1 MSTQNAAARR
11 PEEEDV
17 KSSGLKKVVTASMAG
32 TVVEWYEFFLYASAA
47 TLVFG
52 KIFFPNSGTEL
63 DGIIAAFLTYAVG
76 FVARPIGGIV
86 FGHFGDKFG
95 RKQLLQLSIIL
106 VGVSTFLMGC
116 LPTFQQ
122 IGYWAPALL
131 VFLRF
136 AQGFA
141 VGGEWGGAVLLVA
154 EHSPSKSRGFWSA
167 WPQSAVPLGNLL
179 ATGVLFTLSATL
191 SSADF
196 LSWGWRVAFWL
207 SAVIVLVGYYIR
219 TKVTDAPIFLEAQKE
234 VTVEKKGY
242 GVGEVFRRYP
252 RGVFTAMGLRF
263 AENILY
269 YLVVTFSITYLKVI
283 VQTDTSRILL
293 LLLVAHFIHFAVIP
307 MVGKLSDNLGR
318 KKVYMAG
325 AVLGGT
331 WGFFAFPMMD
341 TKNDLIILAAITIGL
356 LFHSLMYAGQP
367 AIMAEMFPT
376 RMRYSGVS
384 LGYQVTSIVA
394 GSMAPIIA
402 VALLSQYKSS
412 VPVAIYLLGA
422 CVVTMVA
429 VFFLKET
436 RGISLHDVD
445 AADAQGT
452 ADLLAAPRS
461 SQEVGKC
468 NDESTATARAPH
480 CGTRA
485 VAVCAV
491 RLSLPG
497 RPQPARTTQPARTS
511 WRAEISVRI
520 ASSTACTGAER
531 SDSARATAQMGSCRW
546 KSSGSTGRNVGSPAT
561 RKLGSRPIPAPRR
574 TASSWAKMLVAWKL
588 DRGTGSWVDRWPSSA
603 TCSADS
609 TYETKPCCRTSSS
622 VSGSPCSREYSGLA

>member
-1 MSTQNAAARR
+1 MNGAAQSSSWPSTARASPAA
-11 PEEEDV
+11 
-17 KSSGLKKVVTASMAG
+17 SG
-32 TVVEWYEFFLYASAA
+32 
-47 TLVFG
+47 
-52 KIFFPNSGTEL
+52 P
-63 DGIIAAFLTYAVG
+63 
-76 FVARPIGGIV
+76 R
-86 FGHFGDKFG
+86 
-95 RKQLLQLSIIL
+95 
-106 VGVSTFLMGC
+106 
-116 LPTFQQ
+116 
-122 IGYWAPALL
+122 
-131 VFLRF
+131 
-136 AQGFA
+136 
-141 VGGEWGGAVLLVA
+141 
-154 EHSPSKSRGFWSA
+154 

-307 MVGKLSDNLGR
+307 MVGKLSDSLGR

-402 VALLSQYKSS
+402 VALLSQFKSS
-412 VPVAIYLLGA
+412 TPVAIYLLGA

-452 ADLLAAPRS
+452 ADLLAAS
-461 SQEVGKC
+461 K
-468 NDESTATARAPH
+468 
-480 CGTRA
+480 
-485 VAVCAV
+485 
-491 RLSLPG
+491 
-497 RPQPARTTQPARTS
+497 
-511 WRAEISVRI
+511 
-520 ASSTACTGAER
+520 
-531 SDSARATAQMGSCRW
+531 
-546 KSSGSTGRNVGSPAT
+546 K
-561 RKLGSRPIPAPRR
+561 
-574 TASSWAKMLVAWKL
+574 
-588 DRGTGSWVDRWPSSA
+588 
-603 TCSADS
+603 
-609 TYETKPCCRTSSS
+609 
-622 VSGSPCSREYSGLA
+622 

>member
-1 MSTQNAAARR
+1 MSTQNSAARR
-11 PEEEDV
+11 ADETDV
-17 KSSGLKKVVTASMAG
+17 KASGLKKVVTASMAG

-52 KIFFPNSGTEL
+52 KTFFPNSGTEL

-154 EHSPSKSRGFWSA
+154 EHSPSKSRGFWAS

-179 ATGVLFTLSATL
+179 ATAVLFTLSSTL

-196 LSWGWRVAFWL
+196 LGWGWRVAFWL

-269 YLVVTFSITYLKVI
+269 YLVVTFSITYLKVV

-293 LLLVAHFIHFAVIP
+293 LLLVAHVVHFAVVP
-307 MVGKLSDNLGR
+307 MVGKLSDAFGR
-318 KKVYMAG
+318 KPVYMAG
-325 AVLGGT
+325 AILGGT

-341 TKNDLIILAAITIGL
+341 TKNDLVILAAITIGL
-356 LFHSLMYAGQP
+356 LFHALMYAGQP

-402 VALLSQYKSS
+402 TALLSQFKSS
-412 VPVAIYLLGA
+412 TPVAVYLLGA
-422 CVVTMVA
+422 CLVTMVA
-429 VFFLKET
+429 VYFLKET

-452 ADLLAAPRS
+452 ADLLAAS
-461 SQEVGKC
+461 K
-468 NDESTATARAPH
+468 
-480 CGTRA
+480 
-485 VAVCAV
+485 
-491 RLSLPG
+491 
-497 RPQPARTTQPARTS
+497 
-511 WRAEISVRI
+511 
-520 ASSTACTGAER
+520 
-531 SDSARATAQMGSCRW
+531 
-546 KSSGSTGRNVGSPAT
+546 K
-561 RKLGSRPIPAPRR
+561 
-574 TASSWAKMLVAWKL
+574 
-588 DRGTGSWVDRWPSSA
+588 
-603 TCSADS
+603 
-609 TYETKPCCRTSSS
+609 
-622 VSGSPCSREYSGLA
+622 